1 MDVDWRLRVIHR
13 TFSRSGP
20 VSDTPRVRPPG
31 AQGPADRSSA
41 PAHRSALTADPVVAG
56 LRCAPQPQRLQRRH
70 PTVVMP
76 GAVTQ
81 HGALGNLHPRPAA
94 PHPGLFQQQAAL
106 TQAIV
111 FFPEHLLD
119 RVLPGQGERLQR
131 QRRPDAAGHA
141 QTQRDHAT
149 ASRTR
154 WRQRCQPITSA
165 PRTKPSSSL
174 IGKARTRLAPRRTPP
189 GAPTR
194 PAAPAGS
201 RWKPC
206 PTGRWPA
213 PPCR

>member
-1 MDVDWRLRVIHR
+1 MTGSSSGFVVFMDVDWRRRLIHR

-31 AQGPADRSSA
+31 AQGPVDRSSA
-41 PAHRSALTADPVVAG
+41 PAHRSAPDGRSGSRRPPV
-56 LRCAPQPQRLQRRH
+56 CAPVATVAAAAPHGGNARRRH
-70 PTVVMP
+70 
-76 GAVTQ
+76 A
-81 HGALGNLHPRPAA
+81 ARRPRGSPSPPRC

-106 TQAIV
+106 AQAIV

-141 QTQRDHAT
+141 QAQRDHAT
-149 ASRTR
+149 ASRAR

-174 IGKARTRLAPRRTPP
+174 IGKARTRLAPAANATRRSHQAS
-189 GAPTR
+189 G
-194 PAAPAGS
+194 
-201 RWKPC
+201 
-206 PTGRWPA
+206 
-213 PPCR
+213 PCR